1 MGLDTSSI
9 MLLCAAKSMNV
20 NFESTAT
27 IGRQALWPDYE
38 MLQRVFAI
46 HGIDRDAEAFLE
58 QHQYGEEFLHVLGA
72 KRVDSVDVSSYENA
86 TILHDMNLPIPSE
99 LKERFTL
106 VHDGGSLEH
115 VFNAPQAFKNCM
127 EMVRV
132 GGHFTQVNI
141 ANNFA
146 GHGFWQFSPELIFRL
161 FSTQNGFQLQAVLM
175 HENIPGGAWYVV
187 TDPDRVQRRVELRNS
202 EPTYILTI
210 AKRIAR
216 VPIFEKTPQQ
226 SDYVALWD
234 GAPRQSSA
242 TPGRSWK
249 RRVPKRVKRV
259 LKSILHYIQPFEAPG
274 IKGFNRPGYRRVS
287 EQELLRGRIPFQ

>member
-1 MGLDTSSI
+1 MGLDNSSI

-27 IGRQALWPDYE
+27 IGRQGFWPDHE
-38 MLQRVFAI
+38 VLQRVFALQ
-46 HGIDRDAEAFLE
+46 GIDRDAEAFLE
-58 QHQYGEEFLHVLGA
+58 QHPYGEEFLHVLGA
-72 KRVDSVDVSSYENA
+72 KQVDSVDVSSYENA
-86 TILHDMNLPIPSE
+86 TILHDMNLPIPSD

-115 VFNAPQAFKNCM
+115 VFNVPQAFKNCM

-132 GGHFTQVNI
+132 GGHFTQVTV

-161 FSTQNGFQLQAVLM
+161 FSAQNGFQLQAVLM

-187 TDPDRVQRRVELRNS
+187 TDPDQVQRRVELRNS
-202 EPTYILTI
+202 ESTYIMTI

-226 SDYVALWD
+226 SDYVAMWGTKPGQL
-234 GAPRQSSA
+234 SA
-242 TPGRSWK
+242 TPGSSWK
-249 RRVPKRVKRV
+249 RRIPKPLKRA
-259 LKSILHYIQPFEAPG
+259 LKSMLHYLQPFEAPG
-274 IKGFNRPGYRRVS
+274 IEGFNRPGYRRVA
-287 EQELLRGRIPFQ
+287 EKELLRGRIPFE